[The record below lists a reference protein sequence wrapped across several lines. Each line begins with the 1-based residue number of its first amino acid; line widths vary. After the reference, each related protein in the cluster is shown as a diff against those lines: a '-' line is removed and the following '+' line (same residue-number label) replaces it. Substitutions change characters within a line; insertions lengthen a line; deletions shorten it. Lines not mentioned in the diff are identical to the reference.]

1 MILKHLLVAFGA
13 LLVLSGCGGT
23 PVKKSAE
30 IRSDAPNKV
39 APASIE
45 EAPMVEPP
53 TVANGIVPAVTDGSS
68 TTKPMPVSA
77 QTDMETPGPS
87 SSPEPL
93 SEKDSMTSVTVDADL
108 VEKLVLMNG
117 SGPLEI
123 CRDAEATTISFSAE
137 VVSRAVGLDR
147 ARALAAGV
155 RIALDNT
162 APGRYRA
169 RIIEPELAEREECSI
184 EMKVILPADESIDFD
199 LDIQDSEGAI
209 VIDGFRGNLSITS
222 LEGPI
227 EIYQAA
233 GNVDISGGSGPC
245 EIVGVTGSLKIRDGA
260 EACRVSEISGSVE
273 IWGREGTLE
282 ARYITGDVLLID
294 GRDGAVVQSV
304 EGDVTLYGIEPA
316 RCNIEGV
323 SGSVIYKTGAP

>member
-1 MILKHLLVAFGA
+1 MIQQQLLVAFGS
-13 LLVLSGCGGT
+13 LLILSGCGGT
-23 PVKKSAE
+23 PVQKSAE
-30 IRSDAPNKV
+30 IRTEAPRN
-39 APASIE
+39 IE
-45 EAPMVEPP
+45 EAPMVEAP
-53 TVANGIVPAVTDGSS
+53 TVADGVVPALSDGSE
-68 TTKPMPVSA
+68 TAEATPVSA
-77 QTDMETPGPS
+77 DTALVVPPQPPA
-87 SSPEPL
+87 PEPL

-117 SGPLEI
+117 TGPLEI
-123 CRDAEATTISFSAE
+123 CRDPEATTISFSAE
-137 VVSRAVGLDR
+137 VISRAVGLER

-169 RIIEPELAEREECSI
+169 RLIEPDLAEREECLI
-184 EMKVILPADESIDFD
+184 EMKVTLPADEAIDFD

-209 VIDGFRGNLSITS
+209 MIDGFRGNLSITS

-227 EIYQAA
+227 EIYQTA

-245 EIVGVTGSLKIRDGA
+245 EIVGITGSLKIRDGA
-260 EACRVSEISGSVE
+260 LACKVSEITGPVE
-273 IWGREGTLE
+273 IWGREGALE

-294 GRDGAVVQSV
+294 GRDGAIIQSV

-316 RCNIEGV
+316 RCTIEGV